1 MTQRLSAQE
10 RKHQLLTLLHSVF
23 TEAQTQQDFTAAQ
36 LARQAGISGVLFYRL
51 VGPEYQALKCQL
63 PGLRQTSET
72 ELSTLRKEV
81 VQLREALQE
90 VRAQLRRQ
98 SAEDYHEAI
107 CLIEQLERENLAL
120 RGEVQL
126 LQQRLVEGGHVYIL
140 PTNRA
145 TRGGTTQKD

>member
-1 MTQRLSAQE
+1 MTQRLSTQE
-10 RKHQLLTLLHSVF
+10 RKHQLLDLLHTVF
-23 TEAQTQQDFTAAQ
+23 AEAQTQRDFAAAQ

-63 PGLRQTSET
+63 PGLRQAPET

-90 VRAQLRRQ
+90 VHTQLRQQ
-98 SAEDYHEAI
+98 SAEDYHEALR
-107 CLIEQLERENLAL
+107 LIEQLEQENLAL

-126 LQQRLVEGGHVYIL
+126 LQQRLMEGGHVYVL
-140 PTNRA
+140 PSHQVNR
-145 TRGGTTQKD
+145 RGTTQKD